1 MLMSCLTCKCSHL
14 YGLNYAH
21 TCLLLT
27 TLARKIMKS
36 PLSICLSVHPSV
48 CLSVHPS
55 VCFQSTFELPGL
67 FDLNILHVFDLQP

>member
-27 TLARKIMKS
+27 MLARKIMKS
-36 PLSICLSVHPSV
+36 PLSICLF
-48 CLSVHPS
+48 VHPS